1 MKKQGQQT
9 GNSYQIPSLRNI
21 NETLLSLQEMDVK
34 TTVEELNNPT
44 PEAVLRVL
52 SGCMNRFL
60 ADTKEE
66 IQMRNREYMTSADA
80 PVQIRENPDMYAHA
94 IEFIELYKKM

>member
-9 GNSYQIPSLRNI
+9 GNYQIPSLRNI
-21 NETLLSLQEMDVK
+21 NETLLSLEEMDVK
-34 TTVEELNNPT
+34 TTAEELNNPT

-66 IQMRNREYMTSADA
+66 IQTRNREYMNSADA
-80 PVQIRENPDMYAHA
+80 PVQIRENRDMYAHA
-94 IEFIELYKKM
+94 IEFVELYKKM